1 MEKNEMILP
10 EKLMGL
16 RRQLLWKPLR
26 FLMME
31 DDDISS
37 GKNLKAWGHLILFE
51 SEIDLGL
58 ALNFPTQEKGAA
70 SCTPF
75 EQHLEVHLFK
85 TNEWLY
91 DIYDVG
97 DRYLETQ

>member
-1 MEKNEMILP
+1 MEQNEMILP

-37 GKNLKAWGHLILFE
+37 GKNLKA
-51 SEIDLGL
+51 
-58 ALNFPTQEKGAA
+58 
-70 SCTPF
+70 
-75 EQHLEVHLFK
+75 
-85 TNEWLY
+85 
-91 DIYDVG
+91 
-97 DRYLETQ
+97 